1 MDMYDESVV
10 KKTSGKRANQP
21 KGGGYMQDSV
31 ILTLSPPHVLVD
43 DGWPRTE
50 SVPTPAG
57 SARSPDHDGQGG
69 SGVPVDSGPAVRP
82 SRNTGWPPRCE
93 ALALVRH
100 VMAHPNVLD
109 LYLRESEA

>member
-1 MDMYDESVV
+1 MRVLL
-10 KKTSGKRANQP
+10 KKPGKRANQP

>member
-1 MDMYDESVV
+1 MDMYESVV